1 VECPAKCGI
10 ISAISS
16 PVNLL
21 LSNRINS
28 FTHRVLINFAVYT
41 KVFMHSAQIFQT
53 NNKARWKSVK
63 WTSRIILLILIFL
76 LSVVVVA
83 IINGRNPN
91 LPNLN
96 DKSRYYKS
104 KLDPTNVLTLESP
117 LNKKFKGFK
126 DFLEKKQREDSIAK
140 TNRSIINAS
149 LVRGAFY
156 TPWLFASLG
165 DLQKNADKLNTIY
178 PEWFFIDTVTY
189 SLQTRIDS
197 AGLAT
202 MKQKKLSI
210 QPIFNN
216 FHTNKTDPAKG
227 EFDGKLAHII
237 LTDPV
242 KRKFIIRQ
250 IVDTLTHYQLQGIN
264 IDFEELNEKNNESLT
279 GFQKELYT
287 ALHDKGFI
295 VSIDVSPDNED
306 YDYKALSDYND
317 YIILMAYD
325 QYSNATGAGP
335 ISSQKWIE
343 AKLDGMDDKV
353 DVSKIILGVAGY
365 GRDWINDEEGKR
377 VEDITYAV
385 AIDHAKLS
393 GAQINF
399 NNDTYN
405 LNYNYTEPATD
416 SASEIKHNTWFTDA
430 ATTFNIL
437 RFSDDYATAGTALW
451 HLGGEDPR
459 IWNFYGRNLSTAALQ
474 KDPFD
479 FSLLSTS
486 VLDPEKKPTATGEGE
501 LLNVIYTPAKGNI
514 RLEIDSTEMLI
525 AEQQYKE
532 LPSGY
537 VYEKFAEDKTAM
549 GPGHKIILTFDD
561 GPDATYTPEIL
572 NILEK
577 EKIPATFFVIGINA
591 ESNIPL
597 LSRIYK
603 DGFEIGNHT
612 FTHNN
617 IAKMSPERAELEL
630 KSTRL
635 LIECITGHSTIL
647 FRAPYNADSEPQT
660 FEEIEPIARS
670 KKDNYITVG
679 ESIDPNDWDEK
690 MNADSIVNR
699 TIRYAEA
706 NNANIILLHDAGGK
720 TRQATVDALPRIID
734 YFKKRGCKF
743 TTVAD
748 LMGKTKNDV
757 MPPVKQSWI
766 NSLNFFFAESTYWG
780 EHILFALFIT
790 GIFLSVARM
799 ITMAVLAYIQKQ
811 KEKKF
816 IPNNSQPP
824 VSIIVPAYNEELNAV
839 RTIESLLLQDYP
851 NLQVVFVDDGSTDQT
866 FNKVNDAFKD
876 YPNVQVL
883 TKQNGGKATAL
894 NYGINIASND
904 YVVCIDADT
913 QLKKDAVT
921 ELMKKFSNQ
930 NATIQVGAVAGNV
943 KVGNEINMITNWQ
956 SIEYITSQNFDRRAF
971 DLLNCIT
978 VVPGAIGAF
987 KKAAVI
993 EAGGFTSDTLAEDCD
1008 LTMRLHRKGYQ
1019 VRNCTTAVSYTEAP
1033 ETMKQFLKQRFRWS
1047 FGVMQSFW
1055 KHRDAVF
1062 NPGYKNFGMIALPN
1076 ILVFQIILPCLAPLA
1091 DFVLLLSLVAAGL
1104 GIIPAS
1110 VNHIIL
1116 YYLIFTL
1123 VDVAGAAIAFSFEN
1137 GNYKKLLWLI
1147 PQRFIYRQLM
1157 YYILIKSFNKAL
1169 KGELQGWGVLKRTG
1183 NVNQVIT
1190 A

>member
-1 VECPAKCGI
+1 MY
-10 ISAISS
+10 S
-16 PVNLL
+16 P
-21 LSNRINS
+21 
-28 FTHRVLINFAVYT
+28 
-41 KVFMHSAQIFQT
+41 QIFQT
-53 NNKARWKSVK
+53 NSPARWKSVK
-63 WTSRIILLILIFL
+63 WTSRIILFILIFL
-76 LSVVVVA
+76 LAVVVLA
-83 IINGRNPN
+83 IINGKNPN

-96 DKSRYYKS
+96 EKSRFYQS
-104 KLDPTNVLTLESP
+104 KLDPSNKLTLESP

-126 DFLEKKQREDSIAK
+126 DFLLKKQKEDSLAK
-140 TNRSIINAS
+140 INSPKNNAAMI
-149 LVRGAFY
+149 RGAFY
-156 TPWLFASLG
+156 TPWNTASLS
-165 DLQKNADKLNTIY
+165 DLKKNGDKLNTIY
-178 PEWFFIDTVTY
+178 PEWFFIDTITY
-189 SLQTRIDS
+189 KLQTRIDS
-197 AGLAT
+197 AGLAV

-216 FHTNKTDPAKG
+216 FHTNKLNPRLGD
-227 EFDGKLAHII
+227 FDGKLAHVI
-237 LTDPV
+237 LTDSV
-242 KRKFIIRQ
+242 KRKFIINQ
-250 IVDTLTHYQLQGIN
+250 LADTLIHYQLQGIN
-264 IDFEELNEKNNESLT
+264 VDFEELIEKNNEVLT
-279 GFQKELYT
+279 AFQKELYET
-287 ALHDKGFI
+287 LHSKGLL
-295 VSIDVSPDNED
+295 VTIDVSPDNED
-306 YDYKALSDYND
+306 YDYSKLSLYND

-325 QYSNATGAGP
+325 QYNDGTEPGP
-335 ISSQKWIE
+335 ICAQKWIE
-343 AKLDGMDDKV
+343 AKLDWMDDKV

-365 GRDWINDEEGKR
+365 ARDWATEDGKKIVR
-377 VEDITYAV
+377 DITYTV
-385 AIDHAKLS
+385 AIDSAKLS
-393 GAQINF
+393 GATINF
-399 NNDTYN
+399 DNDTYN
-405 LNYNYTEPATD
+405 LNYSYTIPETD
-416 SASEIKHNTWFTDA
+416 SADEEKHNIWFTDA
-430 ATTFNIL
+430 ATTFNTL
-437 RFSDDYATAGTALW
+437 RFSDDYSTAGTALW

-459 IWNFYGRNLSTAALQ
+459 IWTFYGRNLSTSSLQ

-479 FSLLSTS
+479 FNLLNST
-486 VLDPEKKPTATGEGE
+486 VVDPDKKPTPSGEGE
-501 LLNVIYTPAKGNI
+501 LLEIIYSPEKGNI
-514 RLEIDSTEMLI
+514 KLEIDTTEMLI
-525 AEQQYKE
+525 AEQKYIE

-537 VYEKFAEDKTAM
+537 VYRKFAEDKTDM

-561 GPDATYTPEIL
+561 GPDPEYTPKIL
-572 NILEK
+572 DILEK
-577 EKIPATFFVIGINA
+577 EKVPATFFVIGINA
-591 ESNIPL
+591 ENNIPL
-597 LSRIYK
+597 LYRIYRN
-603 DGFEIGNHT
+603 GYEIGNHT

-617 IAKMSPERAELEL
+617 IAKMSPERADLEL

-635 LIECITGHSTIL
+635 LIECITGRSTIL

-679 ESIDPNDWDEK
+679 ESIDPNDWDPK

-699 TIRYAEA
+699 TIRFAEA
-706 NNANIILLHDAGGK
+706 NNASIILLHDAGGK
-720 TRQATVDALPRIID
+720 SRQSTVDALPRIIE

-748 LMGKTKNDV
+748 LMGKKMDDV
-757 MPPVKQSWI
+757 MPPVQRSWV

-780 EHILFALFIT
+780 GHIVFALFII
-790 GIFLSVARM
+790 GIFLSVGRM
-799 ITMAVLAYIQKQ
+799 TLMAVLAYIQKK
-811 KEKKF
+811 KEKSAF
-816 IPNNSQPP
+816 INHEQPG

-839 RTIESLLLQDYP
+839 RTVQSLLQQDYP
-851 NLQVVFVDDGSTDQT
+851 NLQIVFVDDGSTDQT
-866 FNKVNDAFKD
+866 FNTVQETYKGH
-876 YPNVQVL
+876 PNVQVI

-894 NYGINIASND
+894 NYGINVADND

-921 ELMKKFSNQ
+921 ELMKKFSNPDE
-930 NATIQVGAVAGNV
+930 TSQVGAVAGNV
-943 KVGNEINMITNWQ
+943 KVGNEVNMITNWQ

-987 KKAAVI
+987 KKQAII

-1008 LTMRLHRKGYQ
+1008 LTMRLHRKGYLI
-1019 VRNCTTAVSYTEAP
+1019 RNCSTAISYTEAP

-1062 NPGYKNFGMIALPN
+1062 NPRYKNFGMIALPN
-1076 ILVFQIILPCLAPLA
+1076 ILIFQIILPFLAPMA
-1091 DFVLLLSLVAAGL
+1091 DFILVISLLAAGF

-1110 VNHIIL
+1110 LDHIIF

-1137 GNYKKLLWLI
+1137 EKYKKLLWLI

-1183 NVNQVIT
+1183 NVKQVAT